1 VIWLLQD
8 FDLLSVLLRAL
19 TLSFEALTVGGVFF
33 ALLIA
38 TPGNAEP
45 AARAAGRRFAGWAA
59 LALAIAQMLAT
70 AESAAMLMGE
80 SGLRLRDVVSADF
93 FFADVTIIVAA
104 LALFVLACR
113 HAAVSRYVHLP
124 LALLIVAGS
133 VALSHA
139 AAQLDHRFL
148 LVVLTAAHHL
158 ASAAWIGA
166 MPFLLATMRRS
177 DDARRLHVLVRRFS
191 AMAMVSV
198 AVLVLAGIG
207 MACFYVGS
215 WSGLYG
221 TSYGLLMLA
230 KVYVLALILTLGG
243 SNYLLLK
250 RTRHE
255 EEPFLMRLR
264 RFSEAEIG
272 LGFTAILIGA
282 SLTSQPPAADMKQD
296 TLTTYEIVQRIKWEQ
311 PTLTT
316 PAFAQLHKP
325 GPLKA
330 KLESDSFT
338 GGSPNDAMDQAWSE
352 YNHHWAGIIVL
363 AAGVFALLSRI
374 RGTGWARHWPLLFIG
389 LAVFIVLRADPETW
403 PLGPRSFWGSFA
415 EAEVLEHRV
424 FAALIT
430 AFAVFEWAVETG
442 RLQSRRAALVFPALC
457 ALGGAFLLTH
467 SHALGDPKDETLV
480 AMSHAPIA
488 LLGATAGWSRWVQ
501 LRLPAG
507 DDAKIRRMLGWIWPL
522 CLVLVG
528 CILLNYRES

>member
-1 VIWLLQD
+1 
-8 FDLLSVLLRAL
+8 
-19 TLSFEALTVGGVFF
+19 
-33 ALLIA
+33 
-38 TPGNAEP
+38 
-45 AARAAGRRFAGWAA
+45 
-59 LALAIAQMLAT
+59 
-70 AESAAMLMGE
+70 
-80 SGLRLRDVVSADF
+80 
-93 FFADVTIIVAA
+93 
-104 LALFVLACR
+104 
-113 HAAVSRYVHLP
+113 
-124 LALLIVAGS
+124 
-133 VALSHA
+133 
-139 AAQLDHRFL
+139 
-148 LVVLTAAHHL
+148 
-158 ASAAWIGA
+158 
-166 MPFLLATMRRS
+166 
-177 DDARRLHVLVRRFS
+177 
-191 AMAMVSV
+191 
-198 AVLVLAGIG
+198 
-207 MACFYVGS
+207 
-215 WSGLYG
+215 
-221 TSYGLLMLA
+221 
-230 KVYVLALILTLGG
+230 
-243 SNYLLLK
+243 
-250 RTRHE
+250 
-255 EEPFLMRLR
+255 
-264 RFSEAEIG
+264 
-272 LGFTAILIGA
+272 
-282 SLTSQPPAADMKQD
+282 
-296 TLTTYEIVQRIKWEQ
+296 
-311 PTLTT
+311 
-316 PAFAQLHKP
+316 
-325 GPLKA
+325 
-330 KLESDSFT
+330 
-338 GGSPNDAMDQAWSE
+338 MDQAWSE